1 MFSYSNDDT
10 IVALSTPP
18 GKGAI
23 AIVRMSGSRALAI
36 LNEIFSPLLAEDHNR
51 KAVTGSIH
59 HRDSQ
64 KVIDECVVTY
74 YQSPRSYTGEDVI
87 EISCHCNPII
97 IDQIIQQTVSGG
109 ARVAQPGEFTK
120 RAFLNHKM
128 DLSQAEAVAA
138 VIAAKTR
145 AGLACSL
152 RQLDGS
158 FSQLITEIQQ
168 EILNLASL
176 IEVNLDFNE
185 EDLQVY
191 EKPEILSRAQ
201 EVVNKIDKLLHTYD
215 YGRLLKEGVKLLLLG
230 KPNVGKSSLLNVLVE
245 KERAIVSELPGTTRD
260 YIEEFTQIEGFPI
273 QIVDTAG
280 IRETLDMIEEMGVK
294 RALKHIESSDLI
306 LAIFEIH
313 RPLDAD
319 DLHLIEYLNRYVQKK
334 VPFLVILNK
343 SDLGTDHHT
352 IESLKELRSPI
363 VEVSAR
369 NGRNIELLKQQIKN
383 SLLID
388 SGLEEE
394 AVVVTN
400 ARHKQ
405 ALDKA
410 RHALKN
416 FRRGMQ
422 SGMDEVVLASE
433 LRSALDY
440 LGEIIGEVS
449 SEDLLNYIFNQ
460 FCVGK

>member
-1 MFSYSNDDT
+1 MFPYSNDDT

-23 AIVRMSGSRALAI
+23 AVVRMSGTRARSI
-36 LNEIFSPLLAEDHNR
+36 LNEIFSSPLTEVHDR
-51 KAVTGSIH
+51 KAVTGSVRQ
-59 HRDSQ
+59 RDSQ

-74 YQSPRSYTGEDVI
+74 YRSPRSYTGEDII
-87 EISCHCNPII
+87 EISCHGNPII
-97 IDQIIQQTVSGG
+97 IDQIIQQAVNSG
-109 ARVAQPGEFTK
+109 ARVAQPGEFTR

-158 FSQLITEIQQ
+158 FSRLIVEIQQ
-168 EILNLASL
+168 EIIRLASL

-191 EKPEILSRAQ
+191 EKPDILGRTA
-201 EVVNKIDKLLHTYD
+201 ELIAKINKLLHTYD

-230 KPNVGKSSLLNVLVE
+230 KPNVGKSSLLNILVE
-245 KERAIVSELPGTTRD
+245 KERAIVSEMPGTTRD
-260 YIEEFTQIEGFPI
+260 YIEEYTQIEGFPI

-280 IRETLDMIEEMGVK
+280 IRETLDMIEEIGVK

-319 DLHLIEYLNRYVQKK
+319 DLHLIEYLSHHVQKK

-343 SDLGTDHHT
+343 MDLGEDPRT
-352 IESLKELRSPI
+352 IELLKELNSPI
-363 VEVSAR
+363 LEVSAST
-369 NGRNIELLKQQIKN
+369 GKNIELLKQQIKN
-383 SLLID
+383 RLLTD
-388 SGLEEE
+388 TGLEDE
-394 AVVVTN
+394 AVVLTS

-405 ALDKA
+405 ALDHT
-410 RHALKN
+410 RQALKN
-416 FRRGMQ
+416 FRKGVQ
-422 SGMDEVVLASE
+422 GGLDEVILASE

-449 SEDLLNYIFNQ
+449 TEDLLNHIFSQ
-460 FCVGK
+460 FCIGK

>member
-1 MFSYSNDDT
+1 MFSYNHEDT
-10 IVALSTPP
+10 IVALSTPL

-23 AIVRMSGSRALAI
+23 AVVRMSGPQALTI
-36 LNEIFSPLLAEDHNR
+36 LNQIFLPPLAENQSR
-51 KAVTGSIH
+51 QAVTGAV
-59 HRDSQ
+59 HRRDDHQ
-64 KVIDECVVTY
+64 LIDECVVTY
-74 YQSPRSYTGEDVI
+74 FQSPRSYTGEDVI

-97 IDQIIQQTVSGG
+97 IDQIIQQTVNGG

-120 RAFLNHKM
+120 RAFLNHKF

-158 FSQLITEIQQ
+158 FSHLIGEIKQ
-168 EILNLASL
+168 EILDLASL

-191 EKPEILSRAQ
+191 EKPAVLMRVEI
-201 EVVNKIDKLLHTYD
+201 VIDKINKLLHTYD

-230 KPNVGKSSLLNVLVE
+230 KPNVGKSSLLNALIE
-245 KERAIVSELPGTTRD
+245 KERAIVSEMPGTTRD
-260 YIEEFTQIEGFPI
+260 YIEEYTQIEGFPI

-280 IRETLDMIEEMGVK
+280 IRETLDLIEEVGVK
-294 RALKHIESSDLI
+294 KALKHIESSDLI

-313 RPLDAD
+313 QPLDTD
-319 DLHLIEYLNRYVQKK
+319 DLHLIEYLNQYVQKK
-334 VPFLVILNK
+334 VPFLVVLNK
-343 SDLGTDHHT
+343 LDLGVNQRT
-352 IESLKELRSPI
+352 IGLLTELNSPL
-363 VEVSAR
+363 VQVSAKT
-369 NGRNIELLKQQIKN
+369 GQNIEILKQQIKS

-388 SGLEEE
+388 TAVE
-394 AVVVTN
+394 AEALVVTN

-410 RHALKN
+410 SQVLKN
-416 FRRGMQ
+416 FRHNLQRGV
-422 SGMDEVVLASE
+422 DEVVLASE

-440 LGEIIGEVS
+440 LGEISGEVS
-449 SEDLLNYIFNQ
+449 SEDLLNHIFNQ
-460 FCVGK
+460 FCIGK

>member
-1 MFSYSNDDT
+1 MYSYSNDDT

-23 AIVRMSGSRALAI
+23 AVVRMSGSRALSI
-36 LNEIFSPLLAEDHNR
+36 LNEMFSSPLKEVHHR
-51 KAVTGSIH
+51 KAVTGSV
-59 HRDSQ
+59 RQQDSQ

-74 YQSPRSYTGEDVI
+74 YQSPRSYTGEDII
-87 EISCHCNPII
+87 EISCHGNPII
-97 IDQIIQQTVSGG
+97 IDQIIQQAVRGG
-109 ARVAQPGEFTK
+109 ARVAQPGEFTR

-158 FSQLITEIQQ
+158 FSRLITEIQQ
-168 EILNLASL
+168 EIIRLASL

-191 EKPEILSRAQ
+191 EKPDILGSAAEIIAR
-201 EVVNKIDKLLHTYD
+201 IDKLLHSYD

-230 KPNVGKSSLLNVLVE
+230 KPNVGKSSLLNILVE
-245 KERAIVSELPGTTRD
+245 KERAIVSEMPGTTRD

-280 IRETLDMIEEMGVK
+280 IRETLDMIEEIGVK

-306 LAIFEIH
+306 LAIFEMH

-319 DLHLIEYLNRYVQKK
+319 DLHLIEYLGHYVQKK
-334 VPFLVILNK
+334 VNFLVILNK
-343 SDLGTDHHT
+343 MDLGEDRRTVDL
-352 IESLKELRSPI
+352 LKELNSPI
-363 VEVSAR
+363 LAVSAR
-369 NGRNIELLKQQIKN
+369 TGKNIELLKQQIKN
-383 SLLID
+383 SLLTD
-388 SGLEEE
+388 AGLEDE
-394 AVVVTN
+394 AVVVTS

-405 ALDKA
+405 ALDHA
-410 RHALKN
+410 RQALKN
-416 FRRGMQ
+416 FRKGMQ
-422 SGMDEVVLASE
+422 SGLDEVILASE

-449 SEDLLNYIFNQ
+449 TEDLLNHIFSQ
-460 FCVGK
+460 FCIGK

>member
-23 AIVRMSGSRALAI
+23 AVVRLSGSQALAI
-36 LNEIFSPLLAEDHNR
+36 INEIFSSTLTGVHNR
-51 KAVTGSIH
+51 KAVSGSIQD
-59 HRDSQ
+59 RESR
-64 KVIDECVVTY
+64 KAIDECVVIY
-74 YQSPRSYTGEDVI
+74 YQAPRSYTGEDVI
-87 EISCHCNPII
+87 EISCHGNPII
-97 IDQIIQQTVSGG
+97 IDQIIEQAINGG

-138 VIAAKTR
+138 VIAARTR

-152 RQLDGS
+152 RQLEGS
-158 FSQLITEIQQ
+158 FSKSITEIQQ
-168 EILNLASL
+168 EIINLTSL

-185 EDLQVY
+185 ENLQVY
-191 EKPEILSRAQ
+191 ERSDILRRTR
-201 EVVNKIDKLLHTYD
+201 EVVEKVDKLLHTYD

-230 KPNVGKSSLLNVLVE
+230 KPNVGKSSLLNSLVE
-245 KERAIVSELPGTTRD
+245 KERAIVSEMPGTTRD
-260 YIEEFTQIEGFPI
+260 YIEGFPI

-313 RPLDAD
+313 RPLDSD

-334 VPFLVILNK
+334 VPFLVVLNK
-343 SDLGTDHHT
+343 MDLGIDHHT
-352 IESLKELRSPI
+352 IELLQELNSPI

-369 NGRNIELLKQQIKN
+369 TGRNIDLLRRQIKN
-383 SLLID
+383 ILLID
-388 SGLEEE
+388 SGLGEET
-394 AVVVTN
+394 VVVTS

-405 ALDKA
+405 ALDHS
-410 RHALKN
+410 RQALKS

-449 SEDLLNYIFNQ
+449 SEELLNHIFSQ
-460 FCVGK
+460 FCIGK

>member
-1 MFSYSNDDT
+1 MFSYSDEDT
-10 IVALSTPP
+10 IVALSTPL

-23 AIVRMSGSRALAI
+23 AVVRLSGSQALTI
-36 LNEIFSPLLAEDHNR
+36 LNQIFSSPLTEDHR
-51 KAVTGSIH
+51 RQAVTGTIH
-59 HRDSQ
+59 RGNDQ
-64 KVIDECVVTY
+64 RIIDQCVVTY
-74 YQSPRSYTGEDVI
+74 FQSPRSYTGEDVI

-97 IDQIIQQTVSGG
+97 IEQIIQLVVGRG

-120 RAFLNHKM
+120 RAFLNHKL

-158 FSQLITEIQQ
+158 FSQLISELKQ
-168 EILNLASL
+168 ETLHLASL

-191 EKPEILSRAQ
+191 EKPAVLRRVQTATD
-201 EVVNKIDKLLHTYD
+201 KIDKLLHTYN

-230 KPNVGKSSLLNVLVE
+230 KPNVGKSSLLNALVE
-245 KERAIVSELPGTTRD
+245 KERAIVSEVPGTTRD
-260 YIEEFTQIEGFPI
+260 YIEEYTQIEGFPI

-280 IRETLDMIEEMGVK
+280 IRETLDLIEEVGVK
-294 RALKHIESSDLI
+294 KALKHIESSDLI

-313 RPLDAD
+313 QPLNED
-319 DLHLIEYLNRYVQKK
+319 DLQLIEYLNQYVQKN
-334 VPFLVILNK
+334 VPFLVVLNK
-343 SDLGTDHHT
+343 LDLGADQRT
-352 IESLKELRSPI
+352 IDLLTELNNPL
-363 VEVSAR
+363 VKVSAITGQ
-369 NGRNIELLKQQIKN
+369 NMEILKQQIKN
-383 SLLID
+383 SLLVD
-388 SGLEEE
+388 SGMEDESL
-394 AVVVTN
+394 VVTN

-405 ALDKA
+405 ALDSA
-410 RHALKN
+410 RQALKS
-416 FRRGMQ
+416 FQVGLQ
-422 SGMDEVVLASE
+422 SGVDEVVLASE

-440 LGEIIGEVS
+440 LGEISGEVS
-449 SEDLLNYIFNQ
+449 SEDLLHHIFSQ

>member
-1 MFSYSNDDT
+1 MYSYSNDDT

-23 AIVRMSGSRALAI
+23 AVVRMSGSRALSI
-36 LNEIFSPLLAEDHNR
+36 LNEMFSSPLKELHHR
-51 KAVTGSIH
+51 KAITGSVRQ
-59 HRDSQ
+59 RDNQ

-74 YQSPRSYTGEDVI
+74 YQSPRSYTGEDII
-87 EISCHCNPII
+87 EISCHGNPII
-97 IDQIIQQTVSGG
+97 IDQIIQQAVRGG
-109 ARVAQPGEFTK
+109 ARVAQPGEFTR

-158 FSQLITEIQQ
+158 FSRLITEIQQ
-168 EILNLASL
+168 EIIRLASL

-191 EKPEILSRAQ
+191 EKPDILGSVAEIIAR
-201 EVVNKIDKLLHTYD
+201 IDKLLHSYD

-230 KPNVGKSSLLNVLVE
+230 KPNVGKSSLLNILVE
-245 KERAIVSELPGTTRD
+245 KERAIVSEMPGTTRD

-306 LAIFEIH
+306 LAIFEMH

-319 DLHLIEYLNRYVQKK
+319 DLHLIEYLGHYVQKK
-334 VPFLVILNK
+334 VNFLVILNK
-343 SDLGTDHHT
+343 MDLGEDRRTVDL
-352 IESLKELRSPI
+352 LKELNSPI
-363 VEVSAR
+363 LAVSAR
-369 NGRNIELLKQQIKN
+369 TGKNIELLKQQIKN
-383 SLLID
+383 SLLTD
-388 SGLEEE
+388 TGLEDE
-394 AVVVTN
+394 AVVVTS

-405 ALDKA
+405 ALD
-410 RHALKN
+410 RTRQALKN
-416 FRRGMQ
+416 FRKGMQ
-422 SGMDEVVLASE
+422 SGLDEVILASE

-449 SEDLLNYIFNQ
+449 TEDLLNHIFSQ
-460 FCVGK
+460 FCIGK